1 MGMSQEGITGL
12 ARGFEL
18 MLGTAIDADIWLQPM
33 QKTLPPNA
41 HVLGTFPG
49 LLVSDLMSSSFPG
62 WRVPVLKLLQ
72 TPLADSDEE
81 CGINHAIIQA
91 STNGIRM

>member
-1 MGMSQEGITGL
+1 MGMSPEGITGL

-49 LLVSDLMSSSFPG
+49 
-62 WRVPVLKLLQ
+62 
-72 TPLADSDEE
+72 THT
-81 CGINHAIIQA
+81 IY
-91 STNGIRM
+91 IRH